1 MVIVAGYIDVD
12 PAEREQFLIGRQ
24 EAIASALTEDGCQ
37 QYVFSADSSNPARV
51 RLFEVWSSDEA
62 LNTHLAG
69 MAQSAP
75 DPNATARVGVE
86 LIRYQVAS
94 SGPLM

>member
-24 EAIASALTEDGCQ
+24 EAIATALTEDGCL
-37 QYVFSADSSNPARV
+37 QYTFSADSSVPGRV
-51 RLFEVWSSDEA
+51 RLFEVWESDEA

-69 MAQSAP
+69 MAQAPP
-75 DPNATARVGVE
+75 DPNAGARLGVE